1 MNLVESTKLNGKKNF
16 LGLKKIFIPLKKM
29 PTAKFAKKSVSARK
43 AALSQHANTKD
54 HKLKVSAQSH
64 SRRIVTV
71 IKPKIPDS
79 VRKAELE
86 LAVCICCHT
95 SFLAVDYLGEVM
107 KRHGAGSTIGAINL
121 HRTKCSRLIDFVVDR
136 QPRRFI
142 YPKDGGRFDAPKM
155 HVFTHLLRKCF
166 TGKSKVRLRPPKST
180 IYGGSKWPLFTPKTA
195 WIKIA

>member
-1 MNLVESTKLNGKKNF
+1 MCSG
-16 LGLKKIFIPLKKM
+16 
-29 PTAKFAKKSVSARK
+29 
-43 AALSQHANTKD
+43 
-54 HKLKVSAQSH
+54 
-64 SRRIVTV
+64 
-71 IKPKIPDS
+71 
-79 VRKAELE
+79 
-86 LAVCICCHT
+86 
-95 SFLAVDYLGEVM
+95 LGEEQRTNIRKKKKETKKKKLDGSLPPNPVND
-107 KRHGAGSTIGAINL
+107 RHKANAVTLKI
-121 HRTKCSRLIDFVVDR
+121 DR

>member
-1 MNLVESTKLNGKKNF
+1 MNVNQEYSELY
-16 LGLKKIFIPLKKM
+16 I
-29 PTAKFAKKSVSARK
+29 
-43 AALSQHANTKD
+43 NTKFFCVF
-54 HKLKVSAQSH
+54 LFCLIIFVSQSISMH
-64 SRRIVTV
+64 TVKQPWRHPACLNVYHFAASTFFLTPVFFICDVFNGREV
-71 IKPKIPDS
+71 IKQ
-79 VRKAELE
+79 
-86 LAVCICCHT
+86 T
-95 SFLAVDYLGEVM
+95 NW
-107 KRHGAGSTIGAINL
+107 T
-121 HRTKCSRLIDFVVDR
+121 DR

>member
-1 MNLVESTKLNGKKNF
+1 MQKLQAFKLVLDFLVNGERVIPRQRNKHMFCILMKFGTVAHLNKIRQKVFEKLP
-16 LGLKKIFIPLKKM
+16 IIY
-29 PTAKFAKKSVSARK
+29 
-43 AALSQHANTKD
+43 
-54 HKLKVSAQSH
+54 KV
-64 SRRIVTV
+64 
-71 IKPKIPDS
+71 K
-79 VRKAELE
+79 
-86 LAVCICCHT
+86 
-95 SFLAVDYLGEVM
+95 
-107 KRHGAGSTIGAINL
+107 
-121 HRTKCSRLIDFVVDR
+121 DR

>member
-1 MNLVESTKLNGKKNF
+1 MFKNSFPAIYKILKIQKIVLSSGSGQGNFPGLEASRPRTSKCVLEDSTADTYPIHFNRCIL
-16 LGLKKIFIPLKKM
+16 PL
-29 PTAKFAKKSVSARK
+29 P
-43 AALSQHANTKD
+43 
-54 HKLKVSAQSH
+54 
-64 SRRIVTV
+64 I
-71 IKPKIPDS
+71 
-79 VRKAELE
+79 
-86 LAVCICCHT
+86 
-95 SFLAVDYLGEVM
+95 
-107 KRHGAGSTIGAINL
+107 
-121 HRTKCSRLIDFVVDR
+121 DR

>member
-1 MNLVESTKLNGKKNF
+1 MHLNKTQCGASNFTRDQTELCTPTMFEAPSLQNPMQSDKVKLNSAKQFFSAPNKDSPVVLTTDTRLRSTDSIPF
-16 LGLKKIFIPLKKM
+16 FFSLKYRMHILRCLVVDR
-29 PTAKFAKKSVSARK
+29 SVDS
-43 AALSQHANTKD
+43 
-54 HKLKVSAQSH
+54 
-64 SRRIVTV
+64 SRRIEYFFPC
-71 IKPKIPDS
+71 K
-79 VRKAELE
+79 
-86 LAVCICCHT
+86 
-95 SFLAVDYLGEVM
+95 SFFSSSF
-107 KRHGAGSTIGAINL
+107 KQGATI
-121 HRTKCSRLIDFVVDR
+121 DR